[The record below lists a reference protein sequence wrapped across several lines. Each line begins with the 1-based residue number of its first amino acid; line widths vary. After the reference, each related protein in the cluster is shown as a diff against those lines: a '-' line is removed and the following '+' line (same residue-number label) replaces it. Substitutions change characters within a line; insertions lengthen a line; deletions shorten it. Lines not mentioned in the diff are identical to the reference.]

1 MMWRNL
7 HLRGSASWC
16 SEGDVCQC
24 AWRGRSGRGPLK
36 QTARA
41 SNGDGGGGRVTGITR
56 RRQRRAHGV
65 TRRTVAAQWRT
76 VGDDAMAGSDW
87 ARASDGDEGSHQLE
101 SSRVRES

>member
-41 SNGDGGGGRVTGITR
+41 SNGDGGGGSEGTAAGLGAR
-56 RRQRRAHGV
+56 RRGTWAMLGMRIAGAPRLRPAPG
-65 TRRTVAAQWRT
+65 ADIA
-76 VGDDAMAGSDW
+76 VGR
-87 ARASDGDEGSHQLE
+87 ARAKENCE
-101 SSRVRES
+101 